1 MFIQTESTPNP
12 NSLKFVLER
21 EIYEG
26 EAIEFNNQSQAENS
40 PLAQK
45 LLSIDGVEKILIF
58 QNFIT
63 VNKNKY
69 SWDQLKASVLHVISD
84 FISSGLNAIN
94 VSENMMSSEV
104 DYNAKDKETVDAIS
118 AIISKKVKPA
128 VAQDGGDIN
137 FVKYNE
143 GIVFLELKGSCAGC
157 PSATLTLKN
166 GIENILKHHIPEI
179 KRVEQ
184 IR

>member
-1 MFIQTESTPNP
+1 MFIQTETTPNP

-26 EAIEFNNQSQAENS
+26 ESIEFNNQSQAEKS

-63 VNKNKY
+63 VSKNKY
-69 SWDQLKASVLHVISD
+69 SWDQLKASILHVISD

-94 VSENMMSSEV
+94 VSEHMMSTEV
-104 DYNAKDKETVDAIS
+104 DHNSKDRETVDAIS

-143 GIVFLELKGSCAGC
+143 GVVFLELKGSCAGC

-166 GIENILKHHIPEI
+166 GVENILKHHIPEI

-184 IR
+184 II

>member
-12 NSLKFVLER
+12 NSLKFVLEK

-26 EAIEFNNQSQAENS
+26 DAVEFNNQSQAENS
-40 PLAQK
+40 LLAQK

-58 QNFIT
+58 KNFIT
-63 VNKNKY
+63 INKSKY

-84 FISSGLNAIN
+84 FISSGLNAVN
-94 VSENMMSSEV
+94 NLENSMSTEV
-104 DYNAKDKETVDAIS
+104 DYDENDKEIVDAIS
-118 AIISKKVKPA
+118 TIISKKVKPA

-143 GIVFLELKGSCAGC
+143 GVVFLELKGSCAGC

-166 GIENILKHHIPEI
+166 GVENILKHHIPEI

-184 IR
+184 TT

>member
-12 NSLKFVLER
+12 NSLKFILEK

-26 EAIEFNNQSQAENS
+26 EAVEFNNQIQAEKS

-45 LLSIDGVEKILIF
+45 LLSIDGVEKILIS

-63 VNKNKY
+63 INKNKY

-94 VSENMMSSEV
+94 VSENMMSFEV
-104 DYNAKDKETVDAIS
+104 DYDVNDKEIVDAIS

-157 PSATLTLKN
+157 PSATLTLKS
-166 GIENILKHHIPEI
+166 GVENILKHHIPEI

-184 IR
+184 II

>member
-12 NSLKFVLER
+12 NSLKFVLEK
-21 EIYEG
+21 EIYVG
-26 EAIEFNNQSQAENS
+26 EAVEFNNQSQAEKS

-58 QNFIT
+58 ENFIT
-63 VNKNKY
+63 INKNKY

-94 VSENMMSSEV
+94 ESENSMSTEV
-104 DYNAKDKETVDAIS
+104 DYDENDKEIVDAIS
-118 AIISKKVKPA
+118 TIISKKVKPA

-166 GIENILKHHIPEI
+166 GVENILKHHIPEI

-184 IR
+184 TT

>member
-1 MFIQTESTPNP
+1 MFIHTESTPNP
-12 NSLKFVLER
+12 NSLKFVLEK
-21 EIYEG
+21 EIYDG
-26 EAIEFNNQSQAENS
+26 EAVEFNNQIQAEKS

-45 LLSIDGVEKILIF
+45 LLNIDGVEKILIF
-58 QNFIT
+58 ENFIT
-63 VNKNKY
+63 INKNKY

-94 VSENMMSSEV
+94 DTENMMSSEV
-104 DYNAKDKETVDAIS
+104 DHDVNDKEIVDAIS
-118 AIISKKVKPA
+118 SIISKKVKPA

-157 PSATLTLKN
+157 PSATITLKN
-166 GIENILKHHIPEI
+166 GVENILKHHIPEI

-184 IR
+184 II

>member
-12 NSLKFVLER
+12 NSLKFVLEK
-21 EIYEG
+21 EIYKG
-26 EAIEFNNQSQAENS
+26 EAVEFNNQSQAENS
-40 PLAQK
+40 LLAQK

-58 QNFIT
+58 KNFIT
-63 VNKNKY
+63 INKSKY

-84 FISSGLNAIN
+84 FISSGLNAVN
-94 VSENMMSSEV
+94 DVESSVSTEV
-104 DYNAKDKETVDAIS
+104 DYDESDKEIVDAIS
-118 AIISKKVKPA
+118 TIISKKVKPA

-157 PSATLTLKN
+157 PSATITLKN
-166 GIENILKHHIPEI
+166 GVENILKHHIPEI

-184 IR
+184 TT

>member
-12 NSLKFVLER
+12 NSLKFVLEK
-21 EIYEG
+21 EIYKG
-26 EAIEFNNQSQAENS
+26 EAVEFNNQKQAEKS

-63 VNKNKY
+63 INKNKY

-84 FISSGLNAIN
+84 FISSGLNAI
-94 VSENMMSSEV
+94 SDTENMMSSEV
-104 DYNAKDKETVDAIS
+104 DYDVSDKEIVDAIS

-166 GIENILKHHIPEI
+166 GVENILKHHIPEI

-184 IR
+184 TT